1 MKKIKKL
8 IFNIV
13 MLILI
18 VATIFFAWQKL
29 VKTKFLIKEAGSL
42 QELKIET
49 EKRKPTSIEEW
60 QKKHKRK

>member
-1 MKKIKKL
+1 MKQIKKL

-18 VATIFFAWQKL
+18 VATIFFAWKSIA
-29 VKTKFLIKEAGSL
+29 TKKFIIKEAGSL
-42 QELKIET
+42 QELKKEA
-49 EKRKPTSIEEW
+49 EKNKPTSIEEW

>member
-1 MKKIKKL
+1 MKQIKKI

-13 MLILI
+13 ILILL

-29 VKTKFLIKEAGSL
+29 AKKNFIIKEAGSL
-42 QELKIET
+42 QELKKET
-49 EKRKPTSIEEW
+49 EKNKPTSIEEW

>member
-1 MKKIKKL
+1 MKQIKKM

-13 MLILI
+13 ILILL

-42 QELKIET
+42 HQLHEET
-49 EKRKPTSIEEW
+49 EKNKPTSIEEW
-60 QKKHKRK
+60 QKKHKK